1 MGGTGSG
8 NKDVPCRKSQVLPD
22 RHSDLDS
29 DKLFIGTG
37 PAIDTVSIQGNSGKG
52 PKNVTDW
59 TNRAQVLQKE
69 ARSEIGK
76 DCKQGHRLETYAEE
90 TGSADR
96 DRPSFAN
103 WNGVF
108 RQTAVSQTRTETSSV
123 DRVRLYVQGS
133 FAITAYLRHKG
144 RGTDW
149 LKRPRL

>member
-1 MGGTGSG
+1 MGGTDYG

-29 DKLFIGTG
+29 DKLLIGTG

-59 TNRAQVLQKE
+59 TNRAQVLQTE
-69 ARSEIGK
+69 AGLEIGK
-76 DCKQGHRLETYAEE
+76 DCKQGHRLETHAEE

-103 WNGVF
+103 GNCF
-108 RQTAVSQTRTETSSV
+108 LQTAVSQTRTETSSV
-123 DRVRLYVQGS
+123 DRVRLCVQGN
-133 FAITAYLRHKG
+133 FGITAYLRHNG

-149 LKRPRL
+149 LKRPRF